1 MQAMNP
7 NRGLVRILWSAVMFL
22 ASIGLAVAT
31 RRTIVLMKPGTMSS
45 AKNPAVQ
52 LDAHF
57 ANHATLTLAHVLPA
71 MLFMVLG
78 PLQFV
83 RGLRAKYPQVH
94 RWSGR
99 IFLTAS
105 AVVGVT
111 GLTMAFGKT
120 IGGID
125 EKAAITLFGTFF
137 LIALAKALWHALR
150 REFAQHREWMI
161 GVEQAMEEMF
171 AGFAANG
178 EAARDVGAG
187 SKTALH
193 GVADGLIF
201 LLHFFADLNARFI
214 FRRGFLA
221 GVRKVVVEDH
231 GAFVHAQGKN
241 EIGIHHAFVGVD
253 HEVRIN
259 PEIERAALA
268 RGRDARF
275 RLGARRKRAGL
286 QTGALEILDG
296 VLRVLDHAAQSFV
309 RVGNVVAAVKIIVHV
324 DFPVTVQR
332 IDAAVEVF
340 QFFLQ
345 LQRRDQLRNL
355 SEEFQERDG
364 ASVQIDENKIL
375 PGVHLDR
382 HESVFRAIEIAD
394 ALELHHA
401 FERAIVAVRPAVV
414 RATKLLCGALRF
426 GDHSGGMMPADI
438 VKGAQLAVIAAR
450 DDDRLSGEVR
460 GEEAAFVLHLIGAA
474 HHLPGYRKHAALLES
489 VDAGIEVPR

>member
-105 AVVGVT
+105 TVVGVT

-120 IGGID
+120 IGRVD

-161 GVEQAMEEMF
+161 RGYAIGLAVATIRPIMGTF
-171 AGFAANG
+171 FAAALLRG
-178 EAARDVGAG
+178 HAPEPKEFFG
-187 SKTALH
+187 TAFW
-193 GVADGLIF
+193 I
-201 LLHFFADLNARFI
+201 
-214 FRRGFLA
+214 GFT
-221 GVRKVVVEDH
+221 
-231 GAFVHAQGKN
+231 
-241 EIGIHHAFVGVD
+241 
-253 HEVRIN
+253 
-259 PEIERAALA
+259 
-268 RGRDARF
+268 
-275 RLGARRKRAGL
+275 L
-286 QTGALEILDG
+286 QTIAAEIWINYT
-296 VLRVLDHAAQSFV
+296 RPTAA
-309 RVGNVVAAVKIIVHV
+309 
-324 DFPVTVQR
+324 
-332 IDAAVEVF
+332 
-340 QFFLQ
+340 
-345 LQRRDQLRNL
+345 
-355 SEEFQERDG
+355 
-364 ASVQIDENKIL
+364 
-375 PGVHLDR
+375 
-382 HESVFRAIEIAD
+382 
-394 ALELHHA
+394 
-401 FERAIVAVRPAVV
+401 
-414 RATKLLCGALRF
+414 
-426 GDHSGGMMPADI
+426 
-438 VKGAQLAVIAAR
+438 AQLAM
-450 DDDRLSGEVR
+450 
-460 GEEAAFVLHLIGAA
+460 
-474 HHLPGYRKHAALLES
+474 LPAK
-489 VDAGIEVPR
+489 

>member
-105 AVVGVT
+105 TVVGVT

-120 IGGID
+120 IGGVD

-161 GVEQAMEEMF
+161 RGYAIDDPADHGNIFCGSAVARACAGAERIFWHGVLDRF
-171 AGFAANG
+171 HAAN
-178 EAARDVGAG
+178 D
-187 SKTALH
+187 
-193 GVADGLIF
+193 
-201 LLHFFADLNARFI
+201 
-214 FRRGFLA
+214 RRRNL
-221 GVRKVVVEDH
+221 
-231 GAFVHAQGKN
+231 
-241 EIGIHHAFVGVD
+241 
-253 HEVRIN
+253 
-259 PEIERAALA
+259 
-268 RGRDARF
+268 
-275 RLGARRKRAGL
+275 
-286 QTGALEILDG
+286 
-296 VLRVLDHAAQSFV
+296 
-309 RVGNVVAAVKIIVHV
+309 
-324 DFPVTVQR
+324 
-332 IDAAVEVF
+332 
-340 QFFLQ
+340 
-345 LQRRDQLRNL
+345 DQLYAADCRR
-355 SEEFQERDG
+355 SAGDASREVAG
-364 ASVQIDENKIL
+364 A
-375 PGVHLDR
+375 
-382 HESVFRAIEIAD
+382 
-394 ALELHHA
+394 
-401 FERAIVAVRPAVV
+401 
-414 RATKLLCGALRF
+414 C
-426 GDHSGGMMPADI
+426 
-438 VKGAQLAVIAAR
+438 
-450 DDDRLSGEVR
+450 
-460 GEEAAFVLHLIGAA
+460 
-474 HHLPGYRKHAALLES
+474 
-489 VDAGIEVPR
+489 